1 MKKISLL
8 TAVMFIAAF
17 ACADVNDVFWNV
29 SSGTW
34 KTQSNW
40 TENTTDG
47 AAWAIPGWV
56 VGNPY
61 NTGGSTDPNWNM
73 GLAWIQSGTAQ
84 ITSSSSGPD
93 GRIYR
98 LYVGGSGGATLQVS
112 GDFKAYDTWISRYSG
127 QSGTITQT
135 AGNALIISH
144 AYWADNGLGVYNL
157 SGGSLLMDCGTVYFG
172 NNSGALLTF
181 NQTGGNFWA
190 DGTLIA
196 GSARGAIGTI
206 NISAGTFE
214 HTGTLVLGDSGVG
227 TLNLTGGTAQLK
239 NVYIG
244 RTGTVS
250 RNSVCKI
257 TGGIFQAGGAVLPG
271 NGAIFQVSG
280 SGASN
285 ISMSQL
291 GNPSSQARISI
302 ELGASGCTPIMVTG
316 KETDTYCGVR
326 LFNSQLLVNTLSDYT
341 GTVGSYYDIIWS
353 ASFMDF
359 GEAGLEL
366 VNSSSHYFTYKIL
379 KGADCGYDGGYVLRL
394 IESTPVCGDAVHS
407 YQKCDLN
414 KDCTVDW
421 ADFAILAENWMFRY
435 NADLTPQTG
444 TFTIAVLP
452 DTQNYVKTNVT
463 QPASINIFKG
473 ETQFIAD
480 NADNMNI
487 VFVSHV
493 GDVIQSQSIQPIQW
507 TRADSAMRI
516 ILNAGIPLGMAAGNH
531 DYDTWT
537 ANGSDW
543 YISGATYWNN
553 YFGNL
558 TAYAGGVGYGSAYI
572 NDTDTSGM
580 TSWQTFSAGGL
591 DFLHIALEIEASD
604 AVLNWAGNVIAM
616 HPTYK
621 VIVTTH
627 EYLGSTAKYCIGA
640 YREPYAY
647 NTIEQLWSKFI
658 KVHPQIFM
666 VLCGHTGLSSRR
678 VSINNAGKEVYQLM
692 SDYQSMPSDTA
703 GALGQGGGWL
713 RLMEFNTATGMIHV
727 RTYSSLLGKYSND
740 ASLTDGSEYA
750 RFWAPFN
757 YANDGTGDLLDSEDY
772 RSNDFSFYSEAI
784 LPVVK

>member
-1 MKKISLL
+1 MKKIYSLI
-8 TAVMFIAAF
+8 AVVFLSTVV
-17 ACADVNDVFWNV
+17 CADVNDVFWNV

-34 KTQSNW
+34 MTQSNW

-47 AAWAIPGWV
+47 AKWAIPGWV

-61 NTGGSTDPNWNM
+61 NTGASTDPNWNS

-84 ITSSSSGPD
+84 ITPTSKPD
-93 GRIYR
+93 GRILR
-98 LYVGGSGGATLQVS
+98 LYVGGSSGAVLQIS
-112 GDFKAYDTWISRYSG
+112 GDFSAYDTWIARYSG

-135 AGNALIISH
+135 AGNAYIINR
-144 AYWADNGLGVYNL
+144 AYWADNGSGTYNL

-172 NNSGALLTF
+172 NNYGATLTL

-196 GSARGAIGTI
+196 GSARGAVGTV
-206 NISAGTFE
+206 NISSGIFE

-227 TLNLTGGTAQLK
+227 TLNLTGGTANLK

-250 RNSVCKI
+250 KNSVCKI
-257 TGGIFQAGGAVLPG
+257 TGGNFQASGAVLIG
-271 NGAIFQVSG
+271 NSAMFKVSG

-285 ISMSQL
+285 ISISQL
-291 GNPSSQARISI
+291 GDSCSQARISV
-302 ELGASGCTPIMVTG
+302 ELDAGGVTPIKVTG
-316 KETDTYCGVR
+316 AETDTYCGVR
-326 LFNSQLLVNTLSDYT
+326 LFNSQLLVNTLSSYT
-341 GTVGSYYDIIWS
+341 GTVGSHYDIIWS

-359 GEAGLEL
+359 GDAGLTL
-366 VNSSSHYFTYKIL
+366 INSSSHYFTYQIL
-379 KGADCGYDGGYVLRL
+379 KGTDCGYESGYVLRL
-394 IESTPVCGDAVHS
+394 IESTPACGDALHP
-407 YQKCDLN
+407 YPKYDFNQNCI
-414 KDCTVDW
+414 VDW
-421 ADFAILAENWMFRY
+421 ADFAIVAENWMFRY
-435 NADLTPQTG
+435 DADLTPSTG
-444 TFTIAVLP
+444 TFTVAVLP
-452 DTQNYVKTNVT
+452 DTQNYVKTNVS
-463 QPASINIFKG
+463 QPASTNIFKS

-487 VFVSHV
+487 AFVSHV
-493 GDVIQSQSIQPIQW
+493 GDVVSTRSNYAVEW
-507 TRADSAMRI
+507 TRADAAMRI
-516 ILNAGIPLGMAAGNH
+516 ILNAGIPLGMVPGNH

-537 ANGSDW
+537 ANGTDW
-543 YISGATYWNN
+543 YIDGGEYWNN

-558 TAYAGGVGYGSAYI
+558 TDYADGSGYGSAYV
-572 NDTDTSGM
+572 NSTDTSGM

-591 DFLHIALEIEASD
+591 DFLHIALEIEPSD
-604 AVLNWAGNVIAM
+604 AVLAWASSVIAM

-627 EYLGSTAKYCIGA
+627 KYLTGSGTYCGGA

-666 VLCGHTGLSSRR
+666 VLCGHTGVSSRR
-678 VSINNAGKEVYQLM
+678 ISLNNAGKEVYQLM

-703 GALGQGGGWL
+703 GALGQGGGWF

-757 YANDGTGDLLDSEDY
+757 YADSGAGDLLSEEDY
-772 RSNDFSFYSEAI
+772 RSSDFSFYSQAV
-784 LPVVK
+784 LSPAK